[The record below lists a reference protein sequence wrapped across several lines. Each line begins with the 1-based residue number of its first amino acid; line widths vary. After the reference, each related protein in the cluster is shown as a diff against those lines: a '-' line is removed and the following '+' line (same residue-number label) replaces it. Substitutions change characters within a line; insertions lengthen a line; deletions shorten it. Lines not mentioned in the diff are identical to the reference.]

1 MYGLYCFCV
10 KISLR
15 NVCMSSPVSRNQD
28 PQSCEKAKVLKGSAH
43 GILVF
48 NSTELKSLFF
58 SACHRPHRVVQEA
71 PFSPL
76 QEESRTQ
83 LHLYSVKTEA
93 DRIIQVT
100 FAMTRVH
107 QRACFGKLCLTSLL
121 NSSSVKSMYFC
132 TTWQSEIKVELK
144 MVGSSVFKEQLALS
158 FLNLKPKTRLI
169 KLELVNSGSF

>member
-1 MYGLYCFCV
+1 MWSLLFLCQNLAEKCV
-10 KISLR
+10 YEF
-15 NVCMSSPVSRNQD
+15 SSFKESG
-28 PQSCEKAKVLKGSAH
+28 STIMCEKAKVLKGCARC
-43 GILVF
+43 ILVY

-71 PFSPL
+71 PFSPS

-107 QRACFGKLCLTSLL
+107 
-121 NSSSVKSMYFC
+121 
-132 TTWQSEIKVELK
+132 
-144 MVGSSVFKEQLALS
+144 
-158 FLNLKPKTRLI
+158 
-169 KLELVNSGSF
+169 